1 MFKSLDSIAS
11 VVGIFMYLTISK
23 FKQVLRSRKGLDY
36 NTDVKP
42 RHAGRACASVDLL
55 LRSNCSAQ

>member
-1 MFKSLDSIAS
+1 MIIYQFSMFKSLDSIAS

-36 NTDVKP
+36 NT
-42 RHAGRACASVDLL
+42 ASQRGL
-55 LRSNCSAQ
+55 NFKI